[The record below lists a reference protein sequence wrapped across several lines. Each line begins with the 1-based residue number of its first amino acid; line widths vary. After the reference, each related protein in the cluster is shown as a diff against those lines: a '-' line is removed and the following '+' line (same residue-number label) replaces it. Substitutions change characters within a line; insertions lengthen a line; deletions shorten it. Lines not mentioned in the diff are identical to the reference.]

1 MLTNLLDT
9 TESTTTLVSLL
20 PTIFWVILAIY
31 MVMATIHYFMVFLI
45 PFHIAGIN
53 NNQNE
58 IAEEEK
64 KQTKIA
70 QETLD
75 VEKQRLQLEEQRL
88 QIEIEKLNL
97 VRAKQNL
104 PPYTPKSID
113 SKPTTTPEPE
123 QEKPAV

>member
-1 MLTNLLDT
+1 MLTNLLDIT
-9 TESTTTLVSLL
+9 PPAEQTSPL
-20 PTIFWVILAIY
+20 PTIASFFVIIAAIIM
-31 MVMATIHYFMVFLI
+31 MVYFLI
-45 PFHIAGIN
+45 SSATPFHVSGIN
-53 NNQNE
+53 DNQRE